1 MLSILRSNHGNSGE
15 AKLGMC
21 MRLVEA
27 KLECKSLA
35 QGCKEGKSLVRWKK
49 MEMCLTGVIYHG
61 EKLETAC
68 FTGVGTVG
76 TSILV
81 RLKKK
86 RQKDRSILLRIVFF
100 CPRKLSTSLVLPGGA
115 NVRRT

>member
-49 MEMCLTGVIYHG
+49 NGN
-61 EKLETAC
+61 
-68 FTGVGTVG
+68 
-76 TSILV
+76 
-81 RLKKK
+81 
-86 RQKDRSILLRIVFF
+86 
-100 CPRKLSTSLVLPGGA
+100 VLDGRDLPW
-115 NVRRT
+115 